1 MAMRMV
7 RAKKIVKD
15 MRILITAK
23 TELENVKREIN
34 DRIEAFTESN
44 RSLMKAVGQN
54 KLPIS
59 DWSLRYDG
67 YEAAMNWDRKIIVK
81 IDKYCQNIQSE
92 ISKMEINL
100 NEFTDEEI
108 KAARKYMKL
117 ESEDEDEE
125 EPQSNGSSE

>member
-1 MAMRMV
+1 MRMV

-117 ESEDEDEE
+117 ESEDEDDE

>member
-1 MAMRMV
+1 MV

-117 ESEDEDEE
+117 ESEDEDDE

>member
-1 MAMRMV
+1 MV

>member
-1 MAMRMV
+1 MRMV

-108 KAARKYMKL
+108 KAARKFMKL
-117 ESEDEDEE
+117 ESEDEDDE

>member
-34 DRIEAFTESN
+34 DRIDAFTESN
-44 RSLMKAVGQN
+44 RNLMKAVGEN
-54 KLPIS
+54 ELRIS

>member
-117 ESEDEDEE
+117 ESEDEDDE